1 MFFISVNIQKC
12 KHKFCIVVMQSFKEY
27 HSNIFYYIFGFYLLK
42 FTTLW
47 FLRTEELNL
56 LSSNFFF
63 SLKILAQHVYM
74 GLIFHSAAVLIM
86 FFIYLIFSFQFHI
99 ERLLFHLIFL
109 LFLKCKQIFFPIKVL
124 LNLLLLFLMTVLHNH
139 H

>member
-1 MFFISVNIQKC
+1 
-12 KHKFCIVVMQSFKEY
+12 MQSITEY

-86 FFIYLIFSFQFHI
+86 FFIYLLFSFQFHI
-99 ERLLFHLIFL
+99 ERCLFHLIFL